1 MTETKCEECSQEVK
15 DVRIDGKGME
25 TVPVVFGLR
34 TYKGNFTDRGGT
46 PVMLEQEGEGV
57 AVHHDD
63 VCDERWTPVQVTL
76 PPYTSLIDFIGV
88 DSSQGWYHYVGKF
101 MRDPEDGDF
110 FETEHTRF
118 RLVDNFIAL
127 WKFRH
132 LPKPWK
138 ATLDVNKDLLCL

>member
-34 TYKGNFTDRGGT
+34 TYQVNFVDRGGML
-46 PVMLEQEGEGV
+46 VMVEREGM

-63 VCDERWTPVQVTL
+63 VCDERWTLVGVRL
-76 PPYTSLIDFIGV
+76 PPYGKLIDFIGV
-88 DSSQGWYHYVGKF
+88 DSSQGRYHYVGKL

-118 RLVDNFIAL
+118 RSRDNFIAL
-127 WKFRH
+127 WKIRH